1 MGIDEIHSNGLNKW
15 TIGGDVKMGKCIVQ
29 VIQGIFV
36 VTECLKKM
44 LNISVH
50 LIRETE
56 RDGAEWEREECAKLL
71 CRCPAS
77 DEET

>member
-1 MGIDEIHSNGLNKW
+1 
-15 TIGGDVKMGKCIVQ
+15 
-29 VIQGIFV
+29 
-36 VTECLKKM
+36 M